1 MTYPQDILHVIR
13 NANSAPIPTKLS
25 TLLEEPGTFHQQLI
39 TIRGIIKQPE
49 LHLDETQLK
58 EHFVFRLTEGTQF
71 ITVFGTHDRT
81 QGAPSISMD
90 QQVEVVGIF
99 YKERILN
106 AYPLSNLLE
115 AITVKPYPA
124 VEPNRT

>member
-1 MTYPQDILHVIR
+1 MTYVQDNLRVMKGTR
-13 NANSAPIPTKLS
+13 ASPIPTS
-25 TLLEEPGTFHQQLI
+25 IATLLNEPGTFHQQLI
-39 TIRGIIKQPE
+39 SIRGIIKQPE

-71 ITVFGTHDRT
+71 LTVFGTHDRT

-99 YKERILN
+99 YKERTLN
-106 AYPLSNLLE
+106 SYPLSNLLE
-115 AITVKPYPA
+115 ALTVKPYPA
-124 VEPNRT
+124 IEPDRT